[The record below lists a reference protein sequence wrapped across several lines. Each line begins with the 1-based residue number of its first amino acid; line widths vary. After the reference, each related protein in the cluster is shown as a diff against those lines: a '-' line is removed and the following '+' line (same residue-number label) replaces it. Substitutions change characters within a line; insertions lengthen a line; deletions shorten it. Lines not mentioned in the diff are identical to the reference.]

1 MRALIESIE
10 AEFHR
15 YKQLGERAI
24 AQVPDPRL
32 SHRSVDSD
40 NSIPVI
46 CWHLS
51 GNLRSRFTDFLTTDG
66 EKPWRKRDEE
76 FVERTVSRTALIERW
91 NDGWAV
97 LLATLSQLNDAD
109 LCRVVAIRGE
119 EMRVHQALHRS
130 LAHTAYHVGQIVYVA
145 KSLAGSAFQSLSIPR
160 AAVREGGG

>member
-1 MRALIESIE
+1 MRALIELIE

-24 AQVPDPRL
+24 AQVPDDRL
-32 SHRSVDSD
+32 SRRSVDSD

-76 FVERTVSRTALIERW
+76 FVERTVSRSELIERW
-91 NDGWAV
+91 NAGWAV
-97 LLATLSQLNDAD
+97 LLATLSELDDAD
-109 LCRVVAIRGE
+109 LERVVAIRGE
-119 EMRVHQALHRS
+119 EMRVHQALLRS
-130 LAHTAYHVGQIVYVA
+130 LAHTSYHVGQVVYVA
-145 KSLAGSAFQSLSIPR
+145 KSLTGSAFQSLSIPR
-160 AAVREGGG
+160 APIHEGGG